1 MDVLLDSR
9 IWAKNYL
16 SNPFPYLFEDITKV
30 DKKDLEH
37 YKSLFIMH
45 YKKYS
50 EFKNRQLKSIT
61 S

>member
-9 IWAKNYL
+9 VWSRNYL

-37 YKSLFIMH
+37 YKGLFLMH
-45 YKKYS
+45 YKKYL
-50 EFKNRQLKSIT
+50 EFKNRQLKEIG
-61 S
+61 